1 MISFLANFI
10 NFFRAIWRG
19 LRDSEFQV
27 LLTLTAITLISGTLF
42 YRYAEGWSVLDSL
55 YFSVITLTTVGYG
68 DLSPSTPL
76 SKIFTMAYLMVGIG
90 IIVAFV
96 NKIASDAV
104 SRRAEKALKKQER
117 KEKFKEKKE

>member
-1 MISFLANFI
+1 MISFFANFI

-27 LLTLTAITLISGTLF
+27 LLTLTLFTLLSGTFF
-42 YRYAEGWSVLDSL
+42 YRYAEGWSYLDSF

-76 SKIFTMAYLMVGIG
+76 SKIFTMFYLMVGIG

-96 NKIASDAV
+96 NKIASDAL
-104 SRRAEKALKKQER
+104 SRRAEKVNKKTRTQG
-117 KEKFKEKKE
+117 KN

>member
-1 MISFLANFI
+1 MISFFANFI